1 MQIMATLL
9 VGFTRFTGFA
19 TTGLRV
25 HDDVQIIQ
33 VQLQSIVNQVS
44 LFNVLDQRFYSNWG
58 EQALPKRVFPSSKR
72 ENNTIG

>member
-1 MQIMATLL
+1 MVNEVTITMHLL
-9 VGFTRFTGFA
+9 A

-25 HDDVQIIQ
+25 RDDVQIIQ

-44 LFNVLDQRFYSNWG
+44 LFNVLDQRSYSNWG
-58 EQALPKRVFPSSKR
+58 EQALLKRVFPSSKR